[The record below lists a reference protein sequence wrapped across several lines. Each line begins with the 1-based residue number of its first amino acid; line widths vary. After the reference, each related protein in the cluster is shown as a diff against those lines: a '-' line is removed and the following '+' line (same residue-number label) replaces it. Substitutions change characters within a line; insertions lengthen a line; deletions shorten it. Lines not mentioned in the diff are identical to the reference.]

1 MSIYVEIAISGDL
14 DELWEK
20 TQNPELHQ
28 RWDLR
33 FTEIE
38 YLPRTAEEAQKFL
51 YRTRIGLGLKVDGK
65 GESTGSKDG
74 DGGIRTS
81 SLRFWSEDP
90 KSLIKL
96 GAGYWKYV
104 PTGNVTRFL
113 TWYDYET
120 RFGPLGKALDRCLFR
135 PLLGWA
141 TAWSFDRLRLWIE
154 CGIPP
159 EVSRDRALVY
169 LIARATVAFT
179 WLYHGVFPKLL
190 LHDAA
195 ELDLASRIGTPASQL
210 VMAVTLAGWSEIFFG
225 LLLLV
230 LWRHKWPLW
239 VTVVLMLAGIA
250 VVGIS
255 APPYLSAA
263 FNPVTLNLGLA
274 ALATIGLIA
283 GATSPRRHVVEED
296 RTNHEIHLRTGAR

>member
-51 YRTRIGLGLKVDGK
+51 YRTRIGLGLKVDRK

-283 GATSPRRHVVEED
+283 GRDLPTAARCRR
-296 RTNHEIHLRTGAR
+296 RPNQS